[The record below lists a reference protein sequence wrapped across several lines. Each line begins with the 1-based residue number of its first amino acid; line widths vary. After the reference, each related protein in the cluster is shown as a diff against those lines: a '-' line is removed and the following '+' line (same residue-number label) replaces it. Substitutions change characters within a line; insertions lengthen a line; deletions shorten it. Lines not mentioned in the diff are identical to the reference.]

1 MARDITTDHLILWL
15 EGFARRIAA
24 GRHRLNELDAAT
36 GDADH
41 GTNLDRGAQAVGQMI
56 GQTADHGTP
65 GAFLKA
71 VGLAVVGSVGGSSG
85 ALYGTIFLRM
95 AATVGPQVA
104 TIDGATMAR
113 ALHAAVQGI
122 VDRGRARAGD
132 KTMFDALEPAAR
144 AFDSAIA
151 AGQGSNAAWQAA
163 SIAAEAGAAA
173 TAAMRARR
181 GKSSYVGDRSIG
193 SVDPGAA
200 SLALLIAAGAEAMAH
215 I

>member
-1 MARDITTDHLILWL
+1 
-15 EGFARRIAA
+15 
-24 GRHRLNELDAAT
+24 
-36 GDADH
+36 
-41 GTNLDRGAQAVGQMI
+41 MI

-71 VGLAVVGSVGGSSG
+71 VGLTVVGSVGGSSG

-95 AATVGPQVA
+95 AATVGPQAA

-113 ALHAAVQGI
+113 ALQAAEQGI

-144 AFDSAIA
+144 AFEGAIA
-151 AGQGSNAAWQAA
+151 SGQGIAAAWQVARTAA
-163 SIAAEAGAAA
+163 DAGATA
-173 TAAMRARR
+173 TAGMRARR
-181 GKSSYVGDRSIG
+181 GKSSYVGDKSIG

-200 SLALLIAAGAEAMAH
+200 SVALLIAAGAEAMAQ

>member
-1 MARDITTDHLILWL
+1 MAGDITTDHLIQWL
-15 EGFARRIAA
+15 EGFARHIAA
-24 GRHRLNELDAAT
+24 ERHRLSELDAAT

-41 GTNLDRGAQAVGQMI
+41 GANLDRGAQALGHMI
-56 GQTADHGTP
+56 AQTADHGTP

-85 ALYGTIFLRM
+85 ALYGTVFLRM
-95 AATVGPQVA
+95 AATVGPQAA

-113 ALHAAVQGI
+113 ALQAAVQGI

-132 KTMFDALEPAAR
+132 KTMFDALDPAAR

-151 AGQGSNAAWQAA
+151 AGQSIAAAWQAA
-163 SIAAEAGAAA
+163 RIAADAGAAA

-181 GKSSYVGDRSIG
+181 GKSSYVGDKSIG
-193 SVDPGAA
+193 GVDPGAA
-200 SLALLIAAGAEAMAH
+200 SVALLIAAGAEAMAH

>member
-1 MARDITTDHLILWL
+1 MADDITTDHLIQWL
-15 EGFARRIAA
+15 QGFARRIAA
-24 GRHRLNELDAAT
+24 ERHRLSELDAAT

-41 GTNLDRGAQAVGQMI
+41 GANLDRGAQALGHMI
-56 GQTADHGTP
+56 AQTADHGTP

-85 ALYGTIFLRM
+85 ALYGTVFLRM
-95 AATVGPQVA
+95 AATVGPQAA

-113 ALHAAVQGI
+113 ALQAAVQGI

-132 KTMFDALEPAAR
+132 KTMFDALDPAAR

-151 AGQGSNAAWQAA
+151 AGQGIAAAWQAA
-163 SIAAEAGAAA
+163 RIAADAGAEA

-181 GKSSYVGDRSIG
+181 GKSSYVGDKSIG

-200 SLALLIAAGAEAMAH
+200 SVALLIAAGAEAMAH
-215 I
+215 H